1 MLLAGGMASSH
12 SGVPLTV
19 VVAVVVVVVVA
30 VIVVVVIFIVFK
42 CRRHHRL
49 VKIDRIHQSIS
60 IYFRQKLLETK
71 KNN

>member
-19 VVAVVVVVVVA
+19 VVAVVVVVA